1 MNSKKG
7 KIFSKENYYEY
18 DVKNIEVDIFDD
30 IFVSFEMNNDDYHD
44 LIMYNGS
51 HKKRDNEYYEK
62 IPYSPEFKSITITCS
77 FDDYEIELEDF
88 ILIELFYDHEKI
100 KSPKLSGTCSCCK
113 LANENNEIRDDEKV
127 KIWDAYNEDFE
138 ISNYFCQDFENKHLK
153 KISLISESNNCQ
165 LDEDVKIN
173 LKKVFD
179 EIKPND
185 WFIYQERKYG
195 DYIKNHDN
203 FIDNIDLLLSFFT
216 SKIKHHRMRVIE
228 TSDNKK
234 IEIIFNSKNM
244 YKLNGSTIFSPQ
256 PNTFMN
262 FLDSSYEKVVEL
274 NESNFNIELLIQYY
288 IWFKNEFYREIRH
301 LMGSIFLETLIKQY
315 YPNEKKKFAKKLK
328 NILEYKLNFN
338 IYKIFNEFEKG
349 LLSELETIKSSK
361 LNESDERNIN
371 IVYNEFK
378 GFFLIEILT
387 KYRNKNVHS
396 GEIKLDRE
404 DLKEIMKNTFIKTSK
419 SLNGEKNK
427 NVLKILCENKDQLIE
442 SEYLNDLN
450 TQNNVLENMME
461 IIILKLLNT
470 NCGLLPNKIRQNVN
484 SKEYIESL
492 SK

>member
-1 MNSKKG
+1 MNSKNG

-18 DVKNIEVDIFDD
+18 DVKNIEIDIFED

-44 LIMYNGS
+44 LIMYNGP

-62 IPYSPEFKSITITCS
+62 IHYSPEFKSITINCR
-77 FDDYEIELEDF
+77 FDYYEFELEDF
-88 ILIELFYDHEKI
+88 ILTELFYDNGKI

-113 LANENNEIRDDEKV
+113 LIKNNNEIRDDEKV

-138 ISNYFCQDFENKHLK
+138 ISNYFCLDFENEHLK
-153 KISLISESNNCQ
+153 EISLISKNNNCK
-165 LDEDVKIN
+165 LDENIKLN
-173 LKKVFD
+173 FKKVFD

-185 WFIYQERKYG
+185 LFIYQERKYE
-195 DYIKNHDN
+195 DYMKNHEK
-203 FIDNIDLLLSFFT
+203 FIENIDILLSFFT

-228 TSDNKK
+228 TFDSEKL
-234 IEIIFNSKNM
+234 ELLFNSKNM
-244 YKLNGSTIFSPQ
+244 YKLNGHTIFSPQ

-262 FLDSSYEKVVEL
+262 FLDSSYEKIVEL
-274 NESNFNIELLIQYY
+274 NESNFNIGLLIQYY
-288 IWFKNEFYREIRH
+288 IWFKNEFYLDMRH

-315 YPNEKKKFAKKLK
+315 YNNEKKKFAKKLK

-338 IYKIFNEFEKG
+338 ISRIFDEFEKE
-349 LLSELETIKSSK
+349 LLNELEIIKSSK
-361 LNESDERNIN
+361 LNELDERNIN
-371 IVYNEFK
+371 IVFKELK

-387 KYRNKNVHS
+387 KYRNKNVHT
-396 GEIKLDRE
+396 GEIKLDSE
-404 DLKEIMKNTFIKTSK
+404 DLKDIMENTFIKTSK

-427 NVLKILCENKDQLIE
+427 QVLKIMCENKDRLME

-450 TQNNVLENMME
+450 TQNTVLENLME